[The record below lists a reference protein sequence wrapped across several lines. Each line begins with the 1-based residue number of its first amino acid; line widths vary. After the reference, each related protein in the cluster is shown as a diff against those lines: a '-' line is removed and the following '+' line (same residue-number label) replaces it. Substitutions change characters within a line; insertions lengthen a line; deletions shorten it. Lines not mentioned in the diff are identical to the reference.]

1 MAQNLAGMTL
11 AQLEKANQDL
21 TAQRNA
27 IKAQQTE
34 INAEIS
40 KKLEAEKAAR
50 KAPSQVL
57 SPPGVKSAED
67 IGKP

>member
-1 MAQNLAGMTL
+1 MALNLKEMNL

-27 IKAQQTE
+27 IKQQQMA

-40 KKLEAEKAAR
+40 IKMAAEKAAR
-50 KAPSQVL
+50 PPASQVVK
-57 SPPGVKSAED
+57 PPGVQSAED

>member
-1 MAQNLAGMTL
+1 MAKNLEAMTL

-27 IKAQQTE
+27 IKQHQVE

-40 KKLEAEKAAR
+40 RKMEAEKASRPPA
-50 KAPSQVL
+50 SQTL
-57 SPPGVKSAED
+57 KPPGVKSAEE
-67 IGKP
+67 IGKL

>member
-1 MAQNLAGMTL
+1 MAKNLDAMTL

-21 TAQRNA
+21 TAQRA
-27 IKAQQTE
+27 SIKQQQME

-40 KKLEAEKAAR
+40 RKMEAEKAAR
-50 KAPSQVL
+50 PPASQVVK
-57 SPPGVKSAED
+57 PPGVQSAEE

>member
-1 MAQNLAGMTL
+1 MAQNYKDMTL

-21 TAQRNA
+21 TAQRVA
-27 IKAQQTE
+27 IKQQQMA

-40 KKLEAEKAAR
+40 TKMDAEKAAR
-50 KAPSQVL
+50 QAPSQVL
-57 SPPGVKSAED
+57 KPPGVVSAEE

>member
-1 MAQNLAGMTL
+1 MAQNYKDMTL

-21 TAQRNA
+21 TAQRVA
-27 IKAQQTE
+27 IKQQQMA

-40 KKLEAEKAAR
+40 TKMDAAKANR
-50 KAPSQVL
+50 PAPGQVV
-57 SPPGVKSAED
+57 SPPGVPTAEE